1 MLVLLFVTL
10 DVCCKMGNPYG
21 IGDKF
26 AIGGDGTGGY
36 MALALAA
43 LDKDSEVL
51 LLNLSILLIMLLQH
65 MDNLFLTSFN
75 LC

>member
-1 MLVLLFVTL
+1 
-10 DVCCKMGNPYG
+10 MGNPYG

-26 AIGGDGTGGY
+26 AVGGDGTGGY

-51 LLNLSILLIMLLQH
+51 LINLSTLLIMQLQH
-65 MDNLFLTSFN
+65 MDSLFLTLFN
-75 LC
+75 LR

>member
-10 DVCCKMGNPYG
+10 ECLQKWVTHGV
-21 IGDKF
+21 GDKF

-36 MALALAA
+36 MALALAS
-43 LDKDSEVL
+43 LDKDSSTTG
-51 LLNLSILLIMLLQH
+51 LSTLLIMLLQH